1 MRFLARTAAAF
12 SILAIAWLFVSR
24 GAQAAKPEEKLKVG
38 ITKNF
43 FQNFSETIAK
53 LVMQP
58 FPEVVKA
65 QTGLPGEIAM
75 SPDSTELCER
85 MKKGE
90 AHLGVFQGH
99 EFFWASRKYPE
110 LKPLML
116 AVNEKTP
123 LKAYLIVRKAD
134 SEKPISDMAG
144 KTLAIPTQTRPFA
157 RLWVERRGVL
167 PGKALH
173 EHYAKVF
180 PIGDSEEALDN
191 VRDGSLDLVLVE
203 KASWDRY
210 KRIKP
215 SAIESLSPIIE
226 SETFPSTVI
235 AYFPKSVQ
243 NSYVDR
249 FKKGMMTADQNP
261 GSARLLQLVKIS
273 SFQPVPDDFMKE
285 GESLI
290 QAYPPANPR

>member
-12 SILAIAWLFVSR
+12 SILAIASLFVPG
-24 GAQAAKPEEKLKVG
+24 GAQAAKPDEKLKVG

-43 FQNFSETIAK
+43 FQNFSETIAR

-85 MKKGE
+85 MKKGD

-123 LKAYLIVRKAD
+123 LKAYLIARKSD
-134 SEKPISDMAG
+134 SNKPISEMAG

-157 RLWVERRGVL
+157 RLWVERRAVL

-191 VRDGSLDLVLVE
+191 VREGSLDLVLVE

-215 SAIESLSPIIE
+215 SANETLSPILE

-243 NSYVDR
+243 NSYVER
-249 FKKGMMTADQNP
+249 FRKGMMTADQNP

-273 SFQPVPDDFMKE
+273 SFQPVPNDFMKE

>member
-12 SILAIAWLFVSR
+12 SILAIAWLFVSG

-180 PIGDSEEALDN
+180 PSVTARRPWIMSGMGRWILFSSRRLHGIVTRES
-191 VRDGSLDLVLVE
+191 SLQPLNRFRQSLN
-203 KASWDRY
+203 R
-210 KRIKP
+210 KP
-215 SAIESLSPIIE
+215 SRAP
-226 SETFPSTVI
+226 
-235 AYFPKSVQ
+235 
-243 NSYVDR
+243 
-249 FKKGMMTADQNP
+249 
-261 GSARLLQLVKIS
+261 
-273 SFQPVPDDFMKE
+273 
-285 GESLI
+285 
-290 QAYPPANPR
+290 

>member
-1 MRFLARTAAAF
+1 MRFSARPLAAF
-12 SILAIAWLFVSR
+12 AILGIASLFIP
-24 GAQAAKPEEKLKVG
+24 GYATAAKPDDKLKVG

-85 MKKGE
+85 MQKGE
-90 AHLGVFQGH
+90 AHLGVFQSH
-99 EFFWASRKYPE
+99 EFFWACQKYPE

-123 LKAYLIVRKAD
+123 LKAYLIVRKDDAG
-134 SEKPISDMAG
+134 KTVAGMAG
-144 KTLAIPTQTRPFA
+144 KTIAIPTQTRPFA
-157 RLWVERRGVL
+157 KLWVERRGVI
-167 PGKALH
+167 PGKSLKD
-173 EHYAKVF
+173 HYAKVM
-180 PIGDSEEALDN
+180 PVADSEEALDN
-191 VRDGSLDLVLVE
+191 LNGGSIDAVLVE

-215 SAIESLSPIIE
+215 GTSDSLAAMLE
-226 SETFPSTVI
+226 SEQFPSTVI
-235 AYFPKSVQ
+235 AYFPKAVQ
-243 NSYVDR
+243 PSYVER
-249 FKKGMMTADQNP
+249 FKKGMMTADKNP
-261 GSARLLQLVKIS
+261 GSSRLLQLVKIS
-273 SFQPVPDDFMKE
+273 SFQAVPADFMKE
-285 GESLI
+285 GESLV
-290 QAYPPANPR
+290 QNYPPMINK

>member
-12 SILAIAWLFVSR
+12 SILAIASLFVSG

-167 PGKALH
+167 PGKVLH
-173 EHYAKVF
+173 EHYSKVF

-215 SAIESLSPIIE
+215 SSIESLSPIIE

-290 QAYPPANPR
+290 QAYPPASPR